1 MRGRHFAAILG
12 ATLLTCA
19 FVWVRLQIVS
29 ISYDINE
36 LEKRERSTRDECS
49 KLTLQ
54 INEAKSP
61 QRLEH
66 IARLKLGMHP
76 PRPDQNIVLSL
87 GLPLGAR

>member
-1 MRGRHFAAILG
+1 MKSKHFAGIIL
-12 ATLLTCA
+12 ATLMTCA

-36 LEKRERSTRDECS
+36 LAKQERASREECNNLS
-49 KLTLQ
+49 LL

-66 IARLKLGMHP
+66 LASTKFGMGA
-76 PRPDQNIVLSL
+76 PRVDQIITMEQ
-87 GLPLGAR
+87 

>member
-1 MRGRHFAAILG
+1 MSARHFASIIL

-36 LEKRERSTRDECS
+36 LGRQERMLRDDVNQ
-49 KLTLQ
+49 LTLK

-61 QRLEH
+61 QRLEQ
-66 IARLKLGMHP
+66 IARHKFNMQP
-76 PRPDQNIVLSL
+76 PRPDQNILLS
-87 GLPLGAR
+87 GK

>member
-1 MRGRHFAAILG
+1 MVKRHFIILAV

-36 LEKRERSTRDECS
+36 LAKREQGIRDECNGV
-49 KLTLQ
+49 TLR

-61 QRLEH
+61 QRLEQ
-66 IARLKLGMHP
+66 IARARLKMQP
-76 PRPDQNIVLSL
+76 PRPDQIVVL
-87 GLPLGAR
+87 